1 MFPRNLII
9 FLLILCYVKAGKIL
23 VYSPSYSAS
32 HIISNGRIAETLAE
46 AGHEVVVLIPEFM
59 SSLSNFTGG
68 IKKSKILRIPGVE
81 KCLQKTKWMRFLTEK
96 SSFIIRKIYKSVKRF
111 VRGKGYEDF
120 GFEGGLMD
128 SEFATVSTRAAWEVE
143 AAKVC
148 DLILQQKEILNH
160 LKGEKFDAAF
170 TEQIEFCGI
179 GLIHYLEINKL
190 LWLSTTPLMDA
201 NSYNLAIPQ
210 PPSYVPVIE
219 ESDHGDR
226 MNFWER
232 LDNQINYFK
241 SIGIHLYGTNQMT
254 KIFRDRI
261 SPEFPCVR
269 ELASR
274 ASIVFVNTDPI
285 FDLPR
290 PISLKIQYIGGL
302 GIHEA
307 KPLDENLSTLMS
319 KGKRGIVFF
328 SLGSVALFDTIP
340 INIRKAIIHDFSQMT
355 EYHFIIKID
364 NNDETTVDL
373 LKGVTN
379 IDTVRWIPQADL
391 LGHSRLKLFVTHG
404 GINGMIEAI
413 YRSVPLVIV
422 PIFADQFRNGR
433 NAEMRGIGKAIS
445 KLKLAEVGKVVRE
458 VLQDERYTNSMRSL
472 SKRVKSHPMRAKET
486 LLKWTEY
493 VLSFGPLDDLSLE
506 GKEMNAIIYF
516 NLDVIFLLS
525 IPPILFIF
533 SIFLFIRTIFQS
545 IFYRLKQKMK
555 ID

>member
-68 IKKSKILRIPGVE
+68 IKKSKILRIPGV
-81 KCLQKTKWMRFLTEK
+81 
-96 SSFIIRKIYKSVKRF
+96 
-111 VRGKGYEDF
+111 GKGYEDF

-458 VLQDERYTNSMRSL
+458 IYKFDEIIIETCKISSNE
-472 SKRVKSHPMRAKET
+472 SKGNTS
-486 LLKWTEY
+486 
-493 VLSFGPLDDLSLE
+493 
-506 GKEMNAIIYF
+506 EMDRIRFIIW
-516 NLDVIFLLS
+516 S
-525 IPPILFIF
+525 I
-533 SIFLFIRTIFQS
+533 R
-545 IFYRLKQKMK
+545 
-555 ID
+555 